1 MEVRVGGHIAL
12 TFFLNLETSSDKP
25 TRLQVCFELLALPDL
40 HPTSTR
46 SYYLVGTRRL
56 PGRILALL
64 SGHQIV
70 IPSPKHYTSSA

>member
-12 TFFLNLETSSDKP
+12 TFFLNIETSSDKP

-46 SYYLVGTRRL
+46 SYYLVGTRGL

-64 SGHQIV
+64 WKYWVLVLG
-70 IPSPKHYTSSA
+70 